1 MKNLVSKLGVWNF
14 SLKPQA
20 VLKVKFS
27 GTLETNEHKGH
38 LFFSLSCLSHTL
50 SDHSFLGEWQM
61 KTIKLHVFYVI
72 NNIIAFLAQEKYLS
86 T

>member
-27 GTLETNEHKGH
+27 KTLETKVHTGH
-38 LFFSLSCLSHTL
+38 FLFYLRLSYTL
-50 SDHSFLGEWQM
+50 SDHSFSDEWQT
-61 KTIKLHVFYVI
+61 KTINFMSSTLSIKLLPF
-72 NNIIAFLAQEKYLS
+72 
-86 T
+86 